1 MMAGD
6 TALILVVA
14 VFVGF
19 LIGAV
24 GVGGILL
31 IPPLALLADLSIH
44 QAAAT
49 ALFTF
54 IFTGLYGAWLF
65 HRRGSVD
72 WRVTGFVCAGAV
84 AFSYL
89 GARAGALASETL
101 LAMVIA
107 MVVVMAGFQIAL
119 QPSAPSGR
127 LAAVREKPASLL
139 ALGAACGFGSGV
151 TGAGGPLFSVPA
163 MLLMGFPPL
172 MAIGTGQVLQI
183 AAAGAGSLGN
193 LQNGSIDFSL
203 APWLAAAELAGVHIG
218 ARAAHRLNARVLRTL
233 VSALCF
239 VLGSAMLIQLAA

>member
-1 MMAGD
+1 MAGD
-6 TALILVVA
+6 TALILVIA
-14 VFVGF
+14 AFVGF

-31 IPPLALLADLSIH
+31 IPPLALLANLSIH

-65 HRRGSVD
+65 HNRGSID

-84 AFSYL
+84 VFSYL

-101 LAMVIA
+101 LAALIA
-107 MVVVMAGFQIAL
+107 LVVVAAGLQIAL
-119 QPSAPSGR
+119 QPAAPSR
-127 LAAVREKPASLL
+127 LLAAVRDKPVSLL

-163 MLLMGFPPL
+163 MLVMGFAPL

-203 APWLAAAELAGVHIG
+203 APWLVAAELAGVHVG
-218 ARAAHRLNARVLRTL
+218 ARTAHRLNARVLRIL
-233 VSALCF
+233 VSTLCLL
-239 VLGSAMLIQLAA
+239 LGSAMLIQVVRG